1 MLFWPLIKQ
10 NLSAKK
16 NKPVKYFAVLLISV
30 PFSAVCQEVN
40 VSGGLNTTGYVYE
53 TKIGDSEA
61 TQTESFTIKP
71 SLLGSYTSRGL
82 SASLAVNYTKVK
94 QNSDN
99 DNDSDSDNNN
109 TDQNFT
115 NLTYKSALTLI
126 ENALF
131 LTFNGD
137 QNYRVINQQQAGFS
151 DEILS
156 SDNLTKSRSNKA
168 QLDFSIPNPVYFG
181 FNLQGTYSK
190 VQTGESQEDQSVQSQ
205 EGQTGVDADNLGVS
219 VKIFQGKYIRPINF
233 DISAQYS
240 DTSRGNFQNFEST
253 KVQGNFRF
261 PVIKEIE
268 FLVTGRL
275 DENKTDQTGFT
286 NRPNIDTTS
295 YGAGLTWTPSNEHN
309 LSLTYN
315 QLEEGENK
323 TKFLGLN
330 IVWAFSNRTV
340 LNFDYS
346 KRFFGDSYN
355 LDFRHSLKS
364 LRTSVSYSEDLTT
377 FSRLGASSDNTT
389 GIFVCEFGSTELID
403 CFQPGSLDYQL
414 QAGEEFR
421 TNTEIVTDISEEVI
435 LRKSGTASIGYD
447 KRKIKMSI
455 DASYRRTEYLE
466 SGRLSTNRS
475 LRFNVNYAISSKTNI
490 SFASNIAKNQFNE
503 LQEADTTITSSIDF
517 RRNLGRYLN
526 MNIAARVLDRESEN
540 LERNGSDKRLTI
552 GLNYSF

>member
-16 NKPVKYFAVLLISV
+16 NEPVKYFAVLLVIVSFGV
-30 PFSAVCQEVN
+30 DCQEVN
-40 VSGGLNTTGYVYE
+40 ISGGLNTNGYVYE
-53 TKIGDSEA
+53 TKIGDNEA
-61 TQTESFTIKP
+61 TQTESFSIKP
-71 SLLGSYTSRGL
+71 SLLGSYTSRGI
-82 SASLAVNYTKVK
+82 SVSLAANNTKVK
-94 QNSDN
+94 QN
-99 DNDSDSDNNN
+99 NDSDILNNN
-109 TDQNFT
+109 TDQNYS
-115 NLTYKSALTLI
+115 NLTYRSALTLL
-126 ENALF
+126 EDALF
-131 LTFNGD
+131 LTFSGG

-151 DEILS
+151 DEILG
-156 SDNLTKSRSNKA
+156 SDNLTKSRSNRVE
-168 QLDFSIPNPVYFG
+168 LDFSIPNPVYFG

-190 VQTGESQEDQSVQSQ
+190 VQTGQSL
-205 EGQTGVDADNLGVS
+205 EGQTGIDGGNLGVS
-219 VKIFQGKYIRPINF
+219 VKIFQGKDILPINF
-233 DISAQYS
+233 DISAEYN

-253 KVQGNFRF
+253 RVQGNFRF
-261 PVIKEIE
+261 PIIKEIE

-275 DENKTDQTGFT
+275 DENNTSQTELI

-295 YGAGLTWTPSNEHN
+295 YGAGLTWTPSNGRN

-315 QLEEGENK
+315 QLEEGEDQ

-330 IVWAFSNRTV
+330 IVWPFSKRTV
-340 LNFDYS
+340 LNFDYG

-364 LRTSVSYSEDLTT
+364 LRTSVSYSEDITT
-377 FSRLGASSDNTT
+377 FSRLGASSDNTI

-421 TNTEIVTDISEEVI
+421 TSSEVVTDISEEVI
-435 LRKSGTASIGYD
+435 IRKSGTASIGYD

-466 SGRLSTNRS
+466 SGRLSINKS
-475 LRFNVNYAISSKTNI
+475 LRFNVSYAISRKTNI
-490 SFASNIAKNQFNE
+490 SFASNIAKNQFNDLE
-503 LQEADTTITSSIDF
+503 EADTTITSSIDL

-540 LERNGSDKRLTI
+540 LNRNGSDKRITI

>member
-1 MLFWPLIKQ
+1 MLSWPLPKQ
-10 NLSAKK
+10 NLASKK
-16 NKPVKYFAVLLISV
+16 NKIVKYFSVLLLILS
-30 PFSAVCQEVN
+30 FSAVCQEVN
-40 VSGGLNTTGYVYE
+40 ISGGLNTSGYVYE
-53 TKIGDSEA
+53 TKIDASEA
-61 TQTESFTIKP
+61 TQTESVTIKP
-71 SLLGSYTSRGL
+71 SILGSYTSRGL
-82 SASLAVNYTKVK
+82 SVSLAANYTKVK
-94 QNSDN
+94 QNSDV
-99 DNDSDSDNNN
+99 DILNNN
-109 TDQNFT
+109 TEQNYT
-115 NLTYKSALTLI
+115 NLTYRSALTLI
-126 ENALF
+126 EDALF
-131 LTFNGD
+131 LTFSGG

-156 SDNLTKSRSNKA
+156 SENLTKSRSNRA

-190 VQTGESQEDQSVQSQ
+190 VQTGQSQ

-233 DISAQYS
+233 DISAQYN

-253 KVQGNFRF
+253 RVQGNFRF
-261 PVIKEIE
+261 PIIKEIQ
-268 FLVTGRL
+268 FLITGRL
-275 DENKTDQTGFT
+275 DENNTDQTGLINSPNLDT
-286 NRPNIDTTS
+286 NS
-295 YGAGLTWTPSNEHN
+295 YGAGLTWTPSNGRN

-315 QLEEGENK
+315 QLEEGGNQ

-330 IVWAFSNRTV
+330 LIWALSNRTQ

-355 LDFRHSLKS
+355 LNFRHSLKS
-364 LRTSVSYSEDLTT
+364 LRTSISYSEDITT
-377 FSRLGASSDNTT
+377 FSRLGASSDNST

-421 TNTEIVTDISEEVI
+421 TSSEVVTDISEEVI

-466 SGRLSTNRS
+466 SGRLSINRS
-475 LRFNVNYAISSKTNI
+475 LGFNVNYAIGRKTNI
-490 SFASNIAKNQFNE
+490 SFSSNIAKNQFSE
-503 LQEADTTITSSIDF
+503 LEAADTTITSSIDF
-517 RRNLGRYLN
+517 RRNLGRYLI
-526 MNIAARVLDRESEN
+526 MNIAVRVLDRESVN
-540 LERNGSDKRLTI
+540 LNRNGSDKRLTF

>member
-1 MLFWPLIKQ
+1 MLLWHLCKQKQPSSPQAIKYTAI
-10 NLSAKK
+10 LAMIFS
-16 NKPVKYFAVLLISV
+16 FSV
-30 PFSAVCQEVN
+30 FCQEVDI
-40 VSGGLNTTGYVYE
+40 SSTLSTTGYVYE
-53 TKIGDSEA
+53 TEIEGGDALQNEA
-61 TQTESFTIKP
+61 LVIKP
-71 SLLGSYTSRGL
+71 SVVGSYSRRLL
-82 SASLAVNYTKVK
+82 SASLAANHTRVIRGADIRPNDGGEVGGDSSNQNYT
-94 QNSDN
+94 D
-99 DNDSDSDNNN
+99 
-109 TDQNFT
+109 
-115 NLTYKSALTLI
+115 LTYKSALTLI
-126 ENALF
+126 ENSLF
-131 LTFNGD
+131 LTFNGG

-151 DEILS
+151 DEVLN
-156 SDNLTKSRSNKA
+156 SDNLTKSRSNRA

-181 FNLQGTYSK
+181 FNLQSTYSK
-190 VQTGESQEDQSVQSQ
+190 IQTGQSQ
-205 EGQTGVDADNLGVS
+205 EGKTGVNANNLGVS
-219 VKIFQGKYIRPINF
+219 VKIFQGKYFRPINF
-233 DISAQYS
+233 DISAKYS
-240 DTSRGNFQNFEST
+240 DTSRGNFQNLEST
-253 KVQGNFRF
+253 RVQGNFRF

-268 FLVTGRL
+268 FLITGRL
-275 DENKTDQTGFT
+275 DKNKTDQTGFI

-295 YGAGLTWTPSNEHN
+295 YGAGLTWTPSNERN

-315 QLEEGENK
+315 QLEEGENQ

-330 IVWAFSNRTV
+330 LVWAFSKRTV

-355 LDFRHSLKS
+355 LDFKHSLKS
-364 LRTSVSYSEDLTT
+364 LKTSISYSEDLTT
-377 FSRLGASSDNTT
+377 FSRLSASNDYTS

>member
-1 MLFWPLIKQ
+1 M
-10 NLSAKK
+10 
-16 NKPVKYFAVLLISV
+16 
-30 PFSAVCQEVN
+30 
-40 VSGGLNTTGYVYE
+40 G
-53 TKIGDSEA
+53 
-61 TQTESFTIKP
+61 
-71 SLLGSYTSRGL
+71 
-82 SASLAVNYTKVK
+82 
-94 QNSDN
+94 NSDN
-99 DNDSDSDNNN
+99 NNNNNNNNNNDNNNN

-115 NLTYKSALTLI
+115 DLTYKSALTLI

-156 SDNLTKSRSNKA
+156 SDNLTKSRSNRA

-190 VQTGESQEDQSVQSQ
+190 VQTGQSQENQSVQSQ

-253 KVQGNFRF
+253 RVQGNFRF

-275 DENKTDQTGFT
+275 DENNTDQTGFI

-295 YGAGLTWTPSNEHN
+295 YGAGLTWTPSDGRN

-315 QLEEGENK
+315 QLEEDENQ

-330 IVWAFSNRTV
+330 LVWAFSNRTV

-364 LRTSVSYSEDLTT
+364 LRTSISYSEELTT

-389 GIFVCEFGSTELID
+389 GIFVCEFGSNELID

-455 DASYRRTEYLE
+455 DASYRQTEYLE

-475 LRFNVNYAISSKTNI
+475 LRFNVSYDIGRKTNI
-490 SFASNIAKNQFNE
+490 SFASNIATAGE
-503 LQEADTTITSSIDF
+503 LASP
-517 RRNLGRYLN
+517 G
-526 MNIAARVLDRESEN
+526 
-540 LERNGSDKRLTI
+540 
-552 GLNYSF
+552 